1 MKICIYKITNIV
13 DKKIYI
19 GQTINYSKRKNSHI
33 SHLKNNKHHN
43 EHLQNAW
50 NKYGEENFTFEVV
63 EECKIT
69 ELDKKE
75 KYYIDF
81 YNSTNAKLGYNLV
94 DGGQVFREFSPQL
107 RKKMSEA
114 LKGRKFSELHKKRI
128 SESLKGRVIKKES
141 IKKSKITA
149 LLNGKNKGQN
159 NPNTIINNKIAKD
172 IIIDLY
178 NNKTVSFLKQKY
190 QVSQDIIYNLM
201 YNKTYIDVLP
211 EIREELKN
219 RTVNN
224 NDIKVNEAITMYK
237 NGLSQNQISK
247 ELNISRNTLRKALK
261 ELNINTKNYVNQ
273 YVNTEVNN

>member
-13 DKKIYI
+13 DKKVYI
-19 GQTINYSKRKNSHI
+19 GQTINYNKRKNSHI
-33 SHLKNNKHHN
+33 SHLKNKKHHN
-43 EHLQNAW
+43 EYLQNSW
-50 NKYGEENFTFEVV
+50 NKYGEDNFIIEII

-81 YNSTNAKLGYNLV
+81 YNSTNTTLGYNLV
-94 DGGQVFREFSPQL
+94 DGGQVFREYSPEL

-128 SESLKGRVIKKES
+128 SKGQKGKIIKKES
-141 IKKSKITA
+141 IEKQKTTA

-159 NPNTIINNKIAKD
+159 NPNAIISNKIAKD
-172 IIIDLY
+172 IIMDLY
-178 NNKTVSFLKQKY
+178 NNKSVSFLKQKY
-190 QVSQDIIYNLM
+190 QIQQDVIYNLM
-201 YNKTYIDVLP
+201 YNKTYINVLP
-211 EIREELKN
+211 EIRKELKN
-219 RTVNN
+219 RTTNN
-224 NDIKVNEAITMYK
+224 NDIKVKKAITMYE
-237 NGLSQNQISK
+237 NGLSQNKISK

-261 ELNINTKNYVNQ
+261 NLNINTKNHVNQ